1 MSKSDSEHIKEHI
14 EVAIGRARD
23 GVSDRIDELDR
34 KLRSSLDINQIA
46 ADHAPQ
52 LLAAGAAVGL
62 LIGLGAPRVLTRALQ
77 LAIPLAIAVKV
88 VQSRRSALEGP
99 DDPPSLL

>member
-1 MSKSDSEHIKEHI
+1 MSKSDTENIKEHI

-23 GVSDRIDELDR
+23 GVSDRIDEIDR
-34 KLRSSLDINQIA
+34 RLRTSLDVKQIA

-62 LIGLGAPRVLTRALQ
+62 LVGLGAPRVITRALQ
-77 LAIPLAIAVKV
+77 LAIPLAIAVKIV
-88 VQSRRSALEGP
+88 KDRRASHAPAELPGE
-99 DDPPSLL
+99 